1 MRVNLVLELKNISKT
16 YDGFKL
22 DNISFEIPEG
32 CIMGLIGENGAG
44 KSTTMKLILELIKPD
59 KTDEESY
66 VKFFGKNGYSK
77 EVREDVGVV
86 MDECSFPRALT
97 AKQIRNV
104 MKEFYKNWDD
114 EIFDYH
120 MKKFKLPY
128 NKPVKGFSKGMK
140 MKLSIATALSHKPK
154 LLILDE
160 ATTGLDLVIRNEIL
174 DEFINFVDGTGNS
187 VLISSHIVSDL
198 EKTCDKIAC
207 IHGGKLLFC
216 EDKKELLGR
225 YDTVEHSI
233 EGSRKIDIELVPK
246 GSDPNG
252 RPTTLED
259 VIMSR
264 LKSVYWDS

>member
-1 MRVNLVLELKNISKT
+1 MILELKNISKT
-16 YDGFKL
+16 YEGFKL
-22 DNISFEIPEG
+22 DNISFDIPEG

-44 KSTTMKLILELIKPD
+44 KSTTMKLILDLIAPD
-59 KTDEESY
+59 KTSEESY
-66 VKFFGKNGYSK
+66 VKFFGQVGYTK
-77 EVREDVGVV
+77 AVREDVGVV

-104 MKEFYKNWDD
+104 MKELYSNWDD
-114 EIFDYH
+114 EVFEAH

-140 MKLSIATALSHKPK
+140 MKLSIATALSHHPK

-207 IHGGKLLFC
+207 IHNGKLLFC
-216 EDKKELLGR
+216 EDKETLLGR
-225 YDTVEHSI
+225 YDTVEHRT
-233 EGSRKIDIELVPK
+233 EGSRKVELELVPK
-246 GSDPNG
+246 GSVPNS

-259 VIMSR
+259 VIMDR
-264 LKSVYWDS
+264 LKNVY